1 MHRPLDK
8 LCLGVYLCPMQSTTT
23 QEPLGSLL
31 LVVRE
36 AQREVERTQ
45 LDAQQALAYREALV
59 DKAIRDGFTHAQ
71 IAEATGL
78 TRVGQ
83 IARLG
88 RVNWGS

>member
-1 MHRPLDK
+1 M
-8 LCLGVYLCPMQSTTT
+8 TTKEHP
-23 QEPLGSLL
+23 QVKEL
-31 LVVRE
+31 RE

-59 DKAIRDGFTHAQ
+59 HKAIRDGFTHAQ

-78 TRVGQ
+78 TRGRVGQ